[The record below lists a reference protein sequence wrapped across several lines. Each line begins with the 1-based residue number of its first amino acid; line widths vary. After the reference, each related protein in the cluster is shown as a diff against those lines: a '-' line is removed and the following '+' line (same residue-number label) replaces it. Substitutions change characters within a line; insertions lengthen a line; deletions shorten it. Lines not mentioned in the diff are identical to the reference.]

1 MHEILIIGV
10 KIVSDNFAA
19 RFEHNGKIGRELD
32 TVNRADTVN
41 RWAIDFP
48 ADETIA
54 TIRVCACAND
64 YIDTCCGGLYV
75 SKDTREDDR
84 PKLL

>member
-1 MHEILIIGV
+1 MIFSYRTIRFSVREATMHEILIIGV

-41 RWAIDFP
+41 R
-48 ADETIA
+48 
-54 TIRVCACAND
+54 
-64 YIDTCCGGLYV
+64 
-75 SKDTREDDR
+75 
-84 PKLL
+84 